1 MVKHTIFLGSYTS
14 GRGPN
19 PQTNYM
25 SEMIK
30 DFGASSSEGIYS
42 ATFDDADGSLS
53 NLRLAAEVG
62 VSPAWLQWH
71 PHQPVFYS
79 ANETFHYGG
88 IRYTLAQPGLLG
100 TARCQSSTHATPR
113 FLRTPLVVLSPASAS
128 PQATVWNASA
138 RCKLELAQRATAPYI
153 SPASG
158 SRSHITDFR
167 QATPTV
173 SAARSRSSSW
183 RKTGR
188 RSSAW
193 RSWYIRP
200 RRIPNCSATRGGR
213 TGRLTRIPPTLTPPE
228 SGFSCVRSDTIP
240 ILCIA

>member
-25 SEMIK
+25 TEMIK
-30 DFGASSSEGIYS
+30 DFGPSSSEGIYS

-71 PHQPVFYS
+71 PREPVFYS
-79 ANETFHYGG
+79 ANETFHFGG

-100 TARCQSSTHATPR
+100 TARCQSSTHATPHS
-113 FLRTPLVVLSPASAS
+113 LRTSLVVLSLVSAS
-128 PQATVWNASA
+128 LQATVWNASA
-138 RCKLELAQRATAPYI
+138 RYKLELAQRVTALCI
-153 SPASG
+153 SPANG
-158 SRSHITDFR
+158 SRWRITGFH
-167 QATPTV
+167 QATPMV
-173 SAARSRSSSW
+173 SAARLRSSSW
-183 RKTGR
+183 LKTGR

-193 RSWYIRP
+193 RS
-200 RRIPNCSATRGGR
+200 
-213 TGRLTRIPPTLTPPE
+213 
-228 SGFSCVRSDTIP
+228 
-240 ILCIA
+240 